1 MSLMSAP
8 VAASATPE
16 PQPKKPGGS
25 DSEQLA
31 GVGGDDSDPRPEDR
45 PGDPGDPGKQQTGK
59 AFRPTASI
67 DWAEPSVVVTTDGN
81 GVATTKVLTPAPVSA
96 TLVRVFTDEQG
107 RPTRTELTTMALPPR
122 TLTLTNAAGRPTA
135 TVTRYPQPAK
145 PSAEASTNGNPAGI
159 KSYYLSKP
167 THLAALFL
175 PVLLAVV
182 SLAAARMVESSAR
195 HMHPYHR
202 LTHPSGAPAKD
213 SICMRAGVFHS
224 IPSALRSLAPEG
236 GVLRYPPVLFLSKLL
251 LLVAA
256 VLVPFWPEAF
266 AIRQNEDLCLPE
278 VRPCAATLVV
288 SPPNA
293 RAAMG
298 LLGLMAVISL
308 VVLVSMFRW
317 RTGVASNPWSIIGTA
332 ALAGNPEIRS
342 LLLSLPT
349 TGNNGAEAVV
359 EKTDDESTAAMA
371 AARVKGRITHE
382 QLLRAVGS
390 RRFRLGAYSV
400 DGSETTDYGV
410 TICSGAEGMSLQ
422 GNGGEDDREGL
433 AGGGS
438 GPGDEHDYYGYGGV
452 DHRQQQQQQQHQGNS
467 ESAPLTRQ
475 REHYLPFMMLSNAPR
490 LAFVAL
496 ACGLL
501 VVVLY
506 YVSWTSNSS
515 FERFM
520 GQQGYAARVVFTLIG
535 LAISFWWGSFF
546 SNVSL
551 ASPYLLLSQRGQPA
565 HRTVL
570 LAPSSNPASGLW
582 RALRARH
589 LFLASVSLAALAAEA
604 MPVLLHMVPARLH
617 KSHPAHAACAWVAVA
632 LLFCMVA
639 VVVASFFV
647 AWPSMPADPS
657 SAAGAMVYVCDSSG
671 VAWAAAGSALLP
683 ARERDRVVD
692 RLALLYEFGPM
703 EGASGAM
710 RIGVDADETSGASD
724 VGIAI

>member
-1 MSLMSAP
+1 MPVMSAA

-16 PQPKKPGGS
+16 PRPKRPGGS

-31 GVGGDDSDPRPEDR
+31 GVDDSDSGSRPEDR
-45 PGDPGDPGKQQTGK
+45 PGDPGDAGNQKTNK

-67 DWAEPSVVVTTDGN
+67 DWAEPSVVVTTDSN
-81 GVATTKVLTPAPVSA
+81 GAITTKTLTPAPVSA
-96 TLVRVFTDEQG
+96 TLVRVLTDERG
-107 RPTRTELTTMALPPR
+107 RPTRTERTTMALPPR

-145 PSAEASTNGNPAGI
+145 PSAEASANGNPVGI

-167 THLAALFL
+167 AHLAALFL
-175 PVLLAVV
+175 PVLLAVI

-202 LTHPSGAPAKD
+202 LTHPSGAPAMD

-224 IPSALRSLAPEG
+224 VPSAIRSLAPEG

-266 AIRQNEDLCLPE
+266 GIRQNEELCVPE

-293 RAAMG
+293 RAAIG
-298 LLGLMAVISL
+298 ILSLMALISL
-308 VVLVSMFRW
+308 VVLVSMLRW

-349 TGNNGAEAVV
+349 TGNSRAEAMVG
-359 EKTDDESTAAMA
+359 KTEGESTAAMA

-390 RRFRLGAYSV
+390 RRFRLGVYSV

-422 GNGGEDDREGL
+422 GNNEEDDREGL
-433 AGGGS
+433 AGAGS
-438 GPGDEHDYYGYGGV
+438 GRSDEHDYYGYGGV
-452 DHRQQQQQQQHQGNS
+452 DYRQQQQQQGNL

-490 LAFVAL
+490 LGFVAL

-565 HRTVL
+565 GRTVL

-582 RALRARH
+582 RALRARQ

-683 ARERDRVVD
+683 ARDRDRVVEQ
-692 RLALLYEFGPM
+692 LALLYEFGPM

-724 VGIAI
+724 VGIAV